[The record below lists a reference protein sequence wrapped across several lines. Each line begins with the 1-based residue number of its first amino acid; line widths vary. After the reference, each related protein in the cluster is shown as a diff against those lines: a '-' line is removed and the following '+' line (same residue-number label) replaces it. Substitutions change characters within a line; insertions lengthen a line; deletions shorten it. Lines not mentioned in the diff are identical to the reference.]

1 MKTSTPRTFACSVA
15 VLCLALAG
23 GGCNAPAKSSGFTS
37 PRFDAEQTLH
47 PGDAIRVAFSSTP
60 GLDTTQQIRRDGK
73 LNLPLVGEVRAAD
86 RAPAELQQELREL
99 YSKQLVT
106 SDVTVT
112 VTSSPFTV
120 FVSGAVLRPGRIS
133 PERAVTALEAVMEAG
148 GFDPAK
154 ANPRAVA
161 ILRTENNHTQRIT
174 IDLKAVIDGTE
185 SDPFYLK
192 PYDIVFVPERFA
204 FF

>member
-1 MKTSTPRTFACSVA
+1 
-15 VLCLALAG
+15 
-23 GGCNAPAKSSGFTS
+23 
-37 PRFDAEQTLH
+37 
-47 PGDAIRVAFSSTP
+47 
-60 GLDTTQQIRRDGK
+60 
-73 LNLPLVGEVRAAD
+73 
-86 RAPAELQQELREL
+86 
-99 YSKQLVT
+99 
-106 SDVTVT
+106 
-112 VTSSPFTV
+112 
-120 FVSGAVLRPGRIS
+120 
-133 PERAVTALEAVMEAG
+133 MEAG